1 MSVKK
6 LLLGYDVGSSSLKAS
21 LLNAETGEV
30 VASAQSPEVEM
41 AIDAPQIGW
50 AEQHPDLW
58 WDNLVKATAKLHSKL
73 SDKNYEI
80 EAIGISY
87 QMHGLVV
94 VDKNQQVL
102 HPSIIWCD
110 SRAVEIGDK
119 AFSEMGKDFCLA
131 NYLNSPGNFTASKL
145 KWVKENKPAVY
156 EKIYKAMLPGD
167 YIAMRLTGE
176 ICTTASGLSEGIFW
190 NFKEDRIADELLKH
204 YGIEKNLLP
213 EVLPTFSNQGE
224 LNESAAKIL
233 GLKPGIKVA
242 YRAGDQP
249 NNAFSL
255 NVLNKGEIA
264 ATAGTSGVVYGI
276 TDLNAYDNESRVNA
290 FAHVNYTSKNP
301 LKGVLLCING
311 TGILYNWLK
320 NEMLTGKY
328 NYPELNDLAAN
339 TPVGAEGLLAF
350 PYGNGAERSLSN
362 KDVKAQFTG
371 ISFNRH
377 KKEHMIRAAQEGIVF
392 AFNYGVEIMKDM
404 GLDVN
409 LVRAGDANMFLSPL
423 FREAFADTCNV
434 EIEIYNTD
442 GSQGAA
448 RGAGVGAGVYKSFG
462 EAFGSLKVV
471 RKISPS
477 NKKSQYV
484 ETYQRW
490 KEQLLKLL

>member
-6 LLLGYDVGSSSLKAS
+6 LLLGYDVGSSSIKAS
-21 LLNAETGEV
+21 LLNADTGEV
-30 VASAQSPEVEM
+30 VASAQSPDVEM
-41 AIDAPQIGW
+41 KMDAPQLGW

-58 WDNLVKATAKLHSKL
+58 WENVVNATNKLHAKLPDSG
-73 SDKNYEI
+73 YEI

-94 VDKNQQVL
+94 VDKEHKVL

-110 SRAVEIGDK
+110 SRAVGIGDQ
-119 AFSEMGKDFCLA
+119 AFSEMGQEYCLA
-131 NYLNSPGNFTASKL
+131 NFLNSPGNFTASKL
-145 KWVKENKPAVY
+145 KWIKENKPAVY

-167 YIAMRLTGE
+167 YVAMRLTGE

-190 NFKEDRIADELLKH
+190 NFKEDKIADDLLKH
-204 YGIEKNLLP
+204 YGIDASLLP
-213 EVLPTFSNQGE
+213 KVLPTFSPQGE
-224 LNESAAKIL
+224 LNEAAAKEL
-233 GLKPGIKVA
+233 GLKAGIKVA

-290 FAHVNYTSKNP
+290 FAHVNYTSENP

-328 NYPELNDLAAN
+328 DYPELNDLAAS
-339 TPVGAEGLLAF
+339 TPVGAEGLFAY

-371 ISFNRH
+371 INFNRH

-404 GLDVN
+404 GIDVN

-423 FREAFADTCNV
+423 FTEAFADTCNV
-434 EIEIYNTD
+434 DIEIYNTD
-442 GSQGAA
+442 GSVGAA
-448 RGAGVGAGVYKSFG
+448 RGAGVGAGVYKSFD

-471 RKISPS
+471 RKVSPS
-477 NKKSQYV
+477 DKKSQYI
-484 ETYQRW
+484 ETYGKW